1 MGKTFVRIPFNRG
14 LEFPPECPFSG
25 RPVAS
30 KSVFLWYPRWRF
42 RIPVPVLEWFWHEP
56 TSRFRLP
63 ASAWVANTDR
73 ALRLALVVMW
83 LAIAVMIFKADIYRP
98 RGAPQAQSRPPAD
111 HTTERSKAWVWLL
124 PAGYGLSAL
133 IKALRLANLRTV
145 EIVAADGMSVELCF
159 RREDFA
165 KAFAERNH
173 FVCKPES
180 FRERSRRVAN
190 VPG

>member
-1 MGKTFVRIPFNRG
+1 MAKAFVRIPFNRG

-25 RPVAS
+25 RPVAG
-30 KSVFLWYPRWRF
+30 KSVFVWYPRWRF
-42 RIPVPVLEWFWHEP
+42 RIPVPVLEWFWLEP

-63 ASAWVANTDR
+63 ASAWVAHTDR
-73 ALRLALVVMW
+73 ALRLALVALW
-83 LAIAVMIFKADIYRP
+83 LAIAVLIFKTDIYRP
-98 RGAPQAQSRPPAD
+98 RHTPRAPVRPTAAD
-111 HTTERSKAWVWLL
+111 TAGRPKAWVWLL
-124 PAGYGLSAL
+124 PAGFGLSAL
-133 IKALRLANLRTV
+133 VKVIRLANLRAV

-159 RREDFA
+159 QREDFA

-173 FVCKPES
+173 FICKPES